1 MAGQNAER
9 KINPA
14 AAENDIRNISR
25 AKEKLEQATA
35 SIKNLR
41 NIAAATQGQTGQAI
55 MDQCDKLQ
63 NKVDALQTQLSN
75 SQKAISIVVQKYE
88 DDDRGLGA
96 DFRRKSIGG

>member
-1 MAGQNAER
+1 MAGQMAEY
-9 KINPA
+9 KINRT
-14 AAENDIRNISR
+14 AAENDISNISR

-63 NKVDALQTQLSN
+63 NKVDALQTQLKS
-75 SQKAISIVVQKYE
+75 SQDLIKVVIQRYEEYDREKAAEI
-88 DDDRGLGA
+88 
-96 DFRRKSIGG
+96 RKNAI